1 MAMSAYL
8 PKWTMWLADEIFALA
23 GSWTGVPK
31 VDGEWKKFNLVGESV
46 DLPEKYQKKSISAN
60 VIK

>member
-1 MAMSAYL
+1 MNWAV
-8 PKWTMWLADEIFALA
+8 TMWLADEIFALA
-23 GSWTGVPK
+23 SSWTGVPK